1 MNVEII
7 NVGTELLLG
16 EIVNTNATYLQK
28 MCKELGFNV
37 FFQTV
42 VGDNSQRFL
51 DCLDIAF
58 NRGCDCVITTGE
70 LGPTEDDLTKE
81 LSAKYLGL
89 EMIFDEDEAK
99 KVNDKCCFVTQLDK
113 VSDNNFK
120 QAYFPKNC
128 YVLDNPIGTANGCVM
143 SKDKKMIV
151 NLPGPPKEMTYVVDH
166 QLKPYLEKYRQAKIY
181 TYDLVTQ
188 GIGESAAATLIDDI
202 VQSQKDISIALYA
215 SEEYVRVRLG
225 VKAKHQSEAD
235 EFVKQTKKMIEEK
248 LKDYLVENPN
258 LFEEVMKKV
267 NGFTILNEC
276 DFLLSDYFVNNG
288 GPVFIHLTL
297 KEHPLG
303 EIVHVLLKYKEK
315 EIFKL
320 YKAINEDSSYVGA
333 LDLKPKGN
341 LGNYLDDL
349 REHVVPYKNIS
360 LAFALGVSSSI
371 VAKLNMHYKDINTL
385 LVHLF
390 AESTKGKSTAAM
402 LAISVWGNP
411 NLSGGGLYN
420 TWNSTEN
427 ALSTSLAGNYGIAY
441 ALDELSMSK
450 IEDTTSLIY
459 NLVGGKDKAR
469 LTKDIEL
476 RAAATWTTSIISTG
490 EVSLLSKAKNNTGLD
505 IRVLELG
512 GIVWTEDA
520 NHSDQVKALVNRNY
534 GVFGADFVKRLIEF
548 PADRLKEIFEEEREI
563 FIQKVKEKN
572 IQDDMLSRTSC
583 KYAIVTLTIRLINSR
598 YKDRGIILDIEGIRE
613 LLVDTE
619 INSINRRGIKRKA
632 EDWLI
637 QYIESNASKFKSGKE
652 TNTNVDYWGTRKELP
667 NGELEVAIL
676 TNKFEE
682 IMRKGKFEDT
692 KVVLEQL
699 KKEGKLE
706 YEAGRLTRKRKV
718 NAIQT
723 PVYVIRLSQ

>member
-1 MNVEII
+1 MVLKKIIRKPLTGGYKNLKTELFEEKINEDITERELRQNQEVLVNNEEII
-7 NVGTELLLG
+7 PQESTNKDNIIMEKKEELNGLEKVDDEISICYESGKLFYNGDKTSNLLKVGVPEINIDTNNVMLPITTKYLNRDIKILIPRDKAMSKREIIKLSLQGADVTEENAKYHIRSIEYQERKIG
-16 EIVNTNATYLQK
+16 RVNNTHS
-28 MCKELGFNV
+28 ELGF
-37 FFQTV
+37 
-42 VGDNSQRFL
+42 
-51 DCLDIAF
+51 A
-58 NRGCDCVITTGE
+58 
-70 LGPTEDDLTKE
+70 
-81 LSAKYLGL
+81 
-89 EMIFDEDEAK
+89 
-99 KVNDKCCFVTQLDK
+99 
-113 VSDNNFK
+113 
-120 QAYFPKNC
+120 
-128 YVLDNPIGTANGCVM
+128 
-143 SKDKKMIV
+143 
-151 NLPGPPKEMTYVVDH
+151 
-166 QLKPYLEKYRQAKIY
+166 
-181 TYDLVTQ
+181 
-188 GIGESAAATLIDDI
+188 
-202 VQSQKDISIALYA
+202 
-215 SEEYVRVRLG
+215 
-225 VKAKHQSEAD
+225 
-235 EFVKQTKKMIEEK
+235 
-248 LKDYLVENPN
+248 
-258 LFEEVMKKV
+258 
-267 NGFTILNEC
+267 
-276 DFLLSDYFVNNG
+276 
-288 GPVFIHLTL
+288 
-297 KEHPLG
+297 
-303 EIVHVLLKYKEK
+303 KYKEK

-476 RAAATWTTSIISTG
+476 RAAATWTTSTISTG

>member
-1 MNVEII
+1 MVLKKIIRKPLTGGYKNLKTELFEEKINEDITERELRQNQEVLVNNEEII
-7 NVGTELLLG
+7 PQESTNKDNIIMEKKEELNGLEKVDDEISICYESGKLFYNGDKTSNLLKVGVPEINIDTNNVMLPITTKYLNRDIKILIPRDKAMSKREIIKLSLQGADVTEENAKYHIRSIEYQERKIG
-16 EIVNTNATYLQK
+16 RVNNTHS
-28 MCKELGFNV
+28 ELGF
-37 FFQTV
+37 
-42 VGDNSQRFL
+42 
-51 DCLDIAF
+51 A
-58 NRGCDCVITTGE
+58 
-70 LGPTEDDLTKE
+70 
-81 LSAKYLGL
+81 
-89 EMIFDEDEAK
+89 
-99 KVNDKCCFVTQLDK
+99 
-113 VSDNNFK
+113 
-120 QAYFPKNC
+120 
-128 YVLDNPIGTANGCVM
+128 
-143 SKDKKMIV
+143 
-151 NLPGPPKEMTYVVDH
+151 
-166 QLKPYLEKYRQAKIY
+166 
-181 TYDLVTQ
+181 
-188 GIGESAAATLIDDI
+188 
-202 VQSQKDISIALYA
+202 
-215 SEEYVRVRLG
+215 
-225 VKAKHQSEAD
+225 
-235 EFVKQTKKMIEEK
+235 
-248 LKDYLVENPN
+248 
-258 LFEEVMKKV
+258 
-267 NGFTILNEC
+267 
-276 DFLLSDYFVNNG
+276 
-288 GPVFIHLTL
+288 
-297 KEHPLG
+297 
-303 EIVHVLLKYKEK
+303 KYKEK

-441 ALDELSMSK
+441 VLDELSMSK

-598 YKDRGIILDIEGIRE
+598 YKDRGIISDIEGIRE

>member
-1 MNVEII
+1 MVLKKIIRKPLTGGYKNLKTELFEEKINEDITERELRQNQEVLVNNEEII
-7 NVGTELLLG
+7 PQESTNKDNIIMEKKEELNGLEKVDDEISICYESGKLFYNGDKTSNLLKVGVPEINIDTNNVMLPITTKYLNRDIKILIPRDKAMSKREIIKLSLQGADVTEENAKYHIRSIEYQERKIG
-16 EIVNTNATYLQK
+16 RVNNTHS
-28 MCKELGFNV
+28 ELGF
-37 FFQTV
+37 
-42 VGDNSQRFL
+42 
-51 DCLDIAF
+51 A
-58 NRGCDCVITTGE
+58 
-70 LGPTEDDLTKE
+70 
-81 LSAKYLGL
+81 
-89 EMIFDEDEAK
+89 
-99 KVNDKCCFVTQLDK
+99 
-113 VSDNNFK
+113 
-120 QAYFPKNC
+120 
-128 YVLDNPIGTANGCVM
+128 
-143 SKDKKMIV
+143 
-151 NLPGPPKEMTYVVDH
+151 
-166 QLKPYLEKYRQAKIY
+166 
-181 TYDLVTQ
+181 
-188 GIGESAAATLIDDI
+188 
-202 VQSQKDISIALYA
+202 
-215 SEEYVRVRLG
+215 
-225 VKAKHQSEAD
+225 
-235 EFVKQTKKMIEEK
+235 
-248 LKDYLVENPN
+248 
-258 LFEEVMKKV
+258 
-267 NGFTILNEC
+267 
-276 DFLLSDYFVNNG
+276 
-288 GPVFIHLTL
+288 
-297 KEHPLG
+297 
-303 EIVHVLLKYKEK
+303 KYKEK

-619 INSINRRGIKRKA
+619 INSINRRVIKRKA

>member
-1 MNVEII
+1 MVLKKIIRKPLTGGYKNLKTELFEEKINEDITERELRQNQEVLVNNEEII
-7 NVGTELLLG
+7 PQESTNKDNIIMEKKEELNGLEKVDDEISICYESGKLFYNGDKTSNLLKVGVPEINIDTNNVMLPITTKYLNRDIKILIPRDKAMSKREIIKLSLQGADVTEENAKYHIRSIEYQERKIG
-16 EIVNTNATYLQK
+16 RVNNTHS
-28 MCKELGFNV
+28 ELGF
-37 FFQTV
+37 
-42 VGDNSQRFL
+42 
-51 DCLDIAF
+51 A
-58 NRGCDCVITTGE
+58 
-70 LGPTEDDLTKE
+70 
-81 LSAKYLGL
+81 
-89 EMIFDEDEAK
+89 
-99 KVNDKCCFVTQLDK
+99 
-113 VSDNNFK
+113 
-120 QAYFPKNC
+120 
-128 YVLDNPIGTANGCVM
+128 
-143 SKDKKMIV
+143 
-151 NLPGPPKEMTYVVDH
+151 
-166 QLKPYLEKYRQAKIY
+166 
-181 TYDLVTQ
+181 
-188 GIGESAAATLIDDI
+188 
-202 VQSQKDISIALYA
+202 
-215 SEEYVRVRLG
+215 
-225 VKAKHQSEAD
+225 
-235 EFVKQTKKMIEEK
+235 
-248 LKDYLVENPN
+248 
-258 LFEEVMKKV
+258 
-267 NGFTILNEC
+267 
-276 DFLLSDYFVNNG
+276 
-288 GPVFIHLTL
+288 
-297 KEHPLG
+297 
-303 EIVHVLLKYKEK
+303 KYKEK

-341 LGNYLDDL
+341 LVNYLDDL

>member
-1 MNVEII
+1 MVLKKIIRKPLTGGYKNLKTELFEEKINEDITERELRQNQEVLVNNEEII
-7 NVGTELLLG
+7 PQESTNKDNIIMEKKEELNGLEKVDDEISICYESGKLFYNGDKTSNLLKVGVPEINIDTNNVMLPITTKYLNRDIKILIPRDKAMSKREIIKLSLQGADVTEENAKYHIRSIEYQERKIG
-16 EIVNTNATYLQK
+16 RVNNTHS
-28 MCKELGFNV
+28 ELGF
-37 FFQTV
+37 
-42 VGDNSQRFL
+42 
-51 DCLDIAF
+51 A
-58 NRGCDCVITTGE
+58 
-70 LGPTEDDLTKE
+70 
-81 LSAKYLGL
+81 
-89 EMIFDEDEAK
+89 
-99 KVNDKCCFVTQLDK
+99 
-113 VSDNNFK
+113 
-120 QAYFPKNC
+120 
-128 YVLDNPIGTANGCVM
+128 
-143 SKDKKMIV
+143 
-151 NLPGPPKEMTYVVDH
+151 
-166 QLKPYLEKYRQAKIY
+166 
-181 TYDLVTQ
+181 
-188 GIGESAAATLIDDI
+188 
-202 VQSQKDISIALYA
+202 
-215 SEEYVRVRLG
+215 
-225 VKAKHQSEAD
+225 
-235 EFVKQTKKMIEEK
+235 
-248 LKDYLVENPN
+248 
-258 LFEEVMKKV
+258 
-267 NGFTILNEC
+267 
-276 DFLLSDYFVNNG
+276 
-288 GPVFIHLTL
+288 
-297 KEHPLG
+297 
-303 EIVHVLLKYKEK
+303 KYKEK

-652 TNTNVDYWGTRKELP
+652 TNTIVDYWGTRKELP

>member
-1 MNVEII
+1 MVLKKIIRKPLTGGYKNLKTELFEEKINEDITERELRQNQEVLVNNEEII
-7 NVGTELLLG
+7 PQESTNKDNIIMEKKEELNGLEKVDDEISICYESGKLFYNGDKTSNLLKVGVPEINIDTNNVMLPITTKYLNRDIKILIPRDKAMSKREIIKLSLQGADVTEENAKYHIRSIEYQERKIG
-16 EIVNTNATYLQK
+16 RVNNTHS
-28 MCKELGFNV
+28 ELGF
-37 FFQTV
+37 
-42 VGDNSQRFL
+42 
-51 DCLDIAF
+51 A
-58 NRGCDCVITTGE
+58 
-70 LGPTEDDLTKE
+70 
-81 LSAKYLGL
+81 
-89 EMIFDEDEAK
+89 
-99 KVNDKCCFVTQLDK
+99 
-113 VSDNNFK
+113 
-120 QAYFPKNC
+120 
-128 YVLDNPIGTANGCVM
+128 
-143 SKDKKMIV
+143 
-151 NLPGPPKEMTYVVDH
+151 
-166 QLKPYLEKYRQAKIY
+166 
-181 TYDLVTQ
+181 
-188 GIGESAAATLIDDI
+188 
-202 VQSQKDISIALYA
+202 
-215 SEEYVRVRLG
+215 
-225 VKAKHQSEAD
+225 
-235 EFVKQTKKMIEEK
+235 
-248 LKDYLVENPN
+248 
-258 LFEEVMKKV
+258 
-267 NGFTILNEC
+267 
-276 DFLLSDYFVNNG
+276 
-288 GPVFIHLTL
+288 
-297 KEHPLG
+297 
-303 EIVHVLLKYKEK
+303 KYKEK

-520 NHSDQVKALVNRNY
+520 NHSDQVRALVNRNY

>member
-1 MNVEII
+1 MVLKKIIRKPLTGGYKNLKTELFEEKINEDITERELRQNQEVLVNNEEII
-7 NVGTELLLG
+7 PQESTNKDNIIMEKKEELNGLEKVDDEISICYESGKLFYNGDKTSNLLKVGVPEINIDTNNVMLPITTKYLNRDIKILIPRDKAMSKREIIKLSLQGADVTEENAKYHIRSIEYQERKIG
-16 EIVNTNATYLQK
+16 RVNNTHS
-28 MCKELGFNV
+28 ELGF
-37 FFQTV
+37 
-42 VGDNSQRFL
+42 
-51 DCLDIAF
+51 A
-58 NRGCDCVITTGE
+58 
-70 LGPTEDDLTKE
+70 
-81 LSAKYLGL
+81 
-89 EMIFDEDEAK
+89 
-99 KVNDKCCFVTQLDK
+99 
-113 VSDNNFK
+113 
-120 QAYFPKNC
+120 
-128 YVLDNPIGTANGCVM
+128 
-143 SKDKKMIV
+143 
-151 NLPGPPKEMTYVVDH
+151 
-166 QLKPYLEKYRQAKIY
+166 
-181 TYDLVTQ
+181 
-188 GIGESAAATLIDDI
+188 
-202 VQSQKDISIALYA
+202 
-215 SEEYVRVRLG
+215 
-225 VKAKHQSEAD
+225 
-235 EFVKQTKKMIEEK
+235 
-248 LKDYLVENPN
+248 
-258 LFEEVMKKV
+258 
-267 NGFTILNEC
+267 
-276 DFLLSDYFVNNG
+276 
-288 GPVFIHLTL
+288 
-297 KEHPLG
+297 
-303 EIVHVLLKYKEK
+303 KYKEK

-427 ALSTSLAGNYGIAY
+427 ALSTSLAGNYGLAY

>member
-1 MNVEII
+1 
-7 NVGTELLLG
+7 
-16 EIVNTNATYLQK
+16 
-28 MCKELGFNV
+28 
-37 FFQTV
+37 
-42 VGDNSQRFL
+42 
-51 DCLDIAF
+51 
-58 NRGCDCVITTGE
+58 
-70 LGPTEDDLTKE
+70 
-81 LSAKYLGL
+81 
-89 EMIFDEDEAK
+89 
-99 KVNDKCCFVTQLDK
+99 
-113 VSDNNFK
+113 
-120 QAYFPKNC
+120 
-128 YVLDNPIGTANGCVM
+128 
-143 SKDKKMIV
+143 
-151 NLPGPPKEMTYVVDH
+151 
-166 QLKPYLEKYRQAKIY
+166 
-181 TYDLVTQ
+181 
-188 GIGESAAATLIDDI
+188 
-202 VQSQKDISIALYA
+202 
-215 SEEYVRVRLG
+215 
-225 VKAKHQSEAD
+225 
-235 EFVKQTKKMIEEK
+235 
-248 LKDYLVENPN
+248 
-258 LFEEVMKKV
+258 
-267 NGFTILNEC
+267 
-276 DFLLSDYFVNNG
+276 
-288 GPVFIHLTL
+288 
-297 KEHPLG
+297 
-303 EIVHVLLKYKEK
+303 
-315 EIFKL
+315 
-320 YKAINEDSSYVGA
+320 
-333 LDLKPKGN
+333 
-341 LGNYLDDL
+341 
-349 REHVVPYKNIS
+349 
-360 LAFALGVSSSI
+360 
-371 VAKLNMHYKDINTL
+371 MHYKDINTL

-548 PADRLKEIFEEEREI
+548 PADRLKE
-563 FIQKVKEKN
+563 KN

>member
-1 MNVEII
+1 MVLKKIIRKPLTGYKNLKTELFEEKINEDITERELRQNQEVLVNNEEII
-7 NVGTELLLG
+7 PQESTNKDNIIMEKKEELNGLEKVDDEISICYESGKLFYNGDKTSNLLKVGVPEINIDTNNVMLPITTKYLNRDIKILIPRDKAMSKREIIKLSLQGADVTEENAKYHIRSIEYQERKIG
-16 EIVNTNATYLQK
+16 RVNNTHS
-28 MCKELGFNV
+28 ELGF
-37 FFQTV
+37 
-42 VGDNSQRFL
+42 
-51 DCLDIAF
+51 A
-58 NRGCDCVITTGE
+58 
-70 LGPTEDDLTKE
+70 
-81 LSAKYLGL
+81 
-89 EMIFDEDEAK
+89 
-99 KVNDKCCFVTQLDK
+99 
-113 VSDNNFK
+113 
-120 QAYFPKNC
+120 
-128 YVLDNPIGTANGCVM
+128 
-143 SKDKKMIV
+143 
-151 NLPGPPKEMTYVVDH
+151 
-166 QLKPYLEKYRQAKIY
+166 
-181 TYDLVTQ
+181 
-188 GIGESAAATLIDDI
+188 
-202 VQSQKDISIALYA
+202 
-215 SEEYVRVRLG
+215 
-225 VKAKHQSEAD
+225 
-235 EFVKQTKKMIEEK
+235 
-248 LKDYLVENPN
+248 
-258 LFEEVMKKV
+258 
-267 NGFTILNEC
+267 
-276 DFLLSDYFVNNG
+276 
-288 GPVFIHLTL
+288 
-297 KEHPLG
+297 
-303 EIVHVLLKYKEK
+303 KYKEK

>member
-1 MNVEII
+1 MVLKKIIRKPLTGGYKNLKTELFEEKINEDITERELRQNQEVLANNEEII
-7 NVGTELLLG
+7 PQESTNKDNIIMEKKEELNGLEKVDDEISICYESGKLFYNGDKTSNLLKVGVPEINIDTNNVMLPITTKYLNRDIKILIPRDKAMSKREIIKLSLQGADVTEENAKYHIRSIEYQERKIG
-16 EIVNTNATYLQK
+16 RVNNTHS
-28 MCKELGFNV
+28 ELGF
-37 FFQTV
+37 
-42 VGDNSQRFL
+42 
-51 DCLDIAF
+51 A
-58 NRGCDCVITTGE
+58 
-70 LGPTEDDLTKE
+70 
-81 LSAKYLGL
+81 
-89 EMIFDEDEAK
+89 
-99 KVNDKCCFVTQLDK
+99 
-113 VSDNNFK
+113 
-120 QAYFPKNC
+120 
-128 YVLDNPIGTANGCVM
+128 
-143 SKDKKMIV
+143 
-151 NLPGPPKEMTYVVDH
+151 
-166 QLKPYLEKYRQAKIY
+166 
-181 TYDLVTQ
+181 
-188 GIGESAAATLIDDI
+188 
-202 VQSQKDISIALYA
+202 
-215 SEEYVRVRLG
+215 
-225 VKAKHQSEAD
+225 
-235 EFVKQTKKMIEEK
+235 
-248 LKDYLVENPN
+248 
-258 LFEEVMKKV
+258 
-267 NGFTILNEC
+267 
-276 DFLLSDYFVNNG
+276 
-288 GPVFIHLTL
+288 
-297 KEHPLG
+297 
-303 EIVHVLLKYKEK
+303 KYKEK

>member
-1 MNVEII
+1 MVLKKIIRKPLTGGYKNLKTELFEEKIDEDITERELRQNQEVLVNNEEII
-7 NVGTELLLG
+7 PQESTNKDNIIMEKKEELNGLEKVDDEISICYESGKLFYNGDKTSNLLKVGVPEINIDTNNVMLPITTKYLNRDIKILIPRDKAMSKREIIKLSLQGADVTEENAKYHIRSIEYQERKIG
-16 EIVNTNATYLQK
+16 RVNNTHS
-28 MCKELGFNV
+28 ELGF
-37 FFQTV
+37 
-42 VGDNSQRFL
+42 
-51 DCLDIAF
+51 A
-58 NRGCDCVITTGE
+58 
-70 LGPTEDDLTKE
+70 
-81 LSAKYLGL
+81 
-89 EMIFDEDEAK
+89 
-99 KVNDKCCFVTQLDK
+99 
-113 VSDNNFK
+113 
-120 QAYFPKNC
+120 
-128 YVLDNPIGTANGCVM
+128 
-143 SKDKKMIV
+143 
-151 NLPGPPKEMTYVVDH
+151 
-166 QLKPYLEKYRQAKIY
+166 
-181 TYDLVTQ
+181 
-188 GIGESAAATLIDDI
+188 
-202 VQSQKDISIALYA
+202 
-215 SEEYVRVRLG
+215 
-225 VKAKHQSEAD
+225 
-235 EFVKQTKKMIEEK
+235 
-248 LKDYLVENPN
+248 
-258 LFEEVMKKV
+258 
-267 NGFTILNEC
+267 
-276 DFLLSDYFVNNG
+276 
-288 GPVFIHLTL
+288 
-297 KEHPLG
+297 
-303 EIVHVLLKYKEK
+303 KYKEK

>member
-1 MNVEII
+1 MVLKKIIRKPLTGGYKNLKTELFEEKINEDITERELRQNQEVLVNNEEII
-7 NVGTELLLG
+7 PQESTNKDNIIMEKKEELNGLEKVDDEISICYESGKLFYNGDKTSNLLKVGVPEINIDTNNVMLPITTKYLNRDIKILIPRDKAMSKREIIKLSLQGADVTEENAKYHIRSIEYQERKIG
-16 EIVNTNATYLQK
+16 RVNNTHS
-28 MCKELGFNV
+28 ELGF
-37 FFQTV
+37 
-42 VGDNSQRFL
+42 
-51 DCLDIAF
+51 A
-58 NRGCDCVITTGE
+58 
-70 LGPTEDDLTKE
+70 
-81 LSAKYLGL
+81 
-89 EMIFDEDEAK
+89 
-99 KVNDKCCFVTQLDK
+99 
-113 VSDNNFK
+113 
-120 QAYFPKNC
+120 
-128 YVLDNPIGTANGCVM
+128 
-143 SKDKKMIV
+143 
-151 NLPGPPKEMTYVVDH
+151 
-166 QLKPYLEKYRQAKIY
+166 
-181 TYDLVTQ
+181 
-188 GIGESAAATLIDDI
+188 
-202 VQSQKDISIALYA
+202 
-215 SEEYVRVRLG
+215 
-225 VKAKHQSEAD
+225 
-235 EFVKQTKKMIEEK
+235 
-248 LKDYLVENPN
+248 
-258 LFEEVMKKV
+258 
-267 NGFTILNEC
+267 
-276 DFLLSDYFVNNG
+276 
-288 GPVFIHLTL
+288 
-297 KEHPLG
+297 
-303 EIVHVLLKYKEK
+303 KYKEK

-469 LTKDIEL
+469 LTQDIEL

>member
-1 MNVEII
+1 MVLKKIIRKPLTGGYKNLKTELFEEKINEDITERELRQNQEVLVNNEEII
-7 NVGTELLLG
+7 PQESTNKDNIIMEKKEKLNGLEKVDDEISICYESGKLFYNGDKTSNLLKVGVPEINIDTNNVMLPITTKYLNRDIKILIPRDKAMSKREIIKLSLQGADVTEENAKYHIRSIEYQERKIG
-16 EIVNTNATYLQK
+16 RVNNTHS
-28 MCKELGFNV
+28 ELGF
-37 FFQTV
+37 
-42 VGDNSQRFL
+42 
-51 DCLDIAF
+51 A
-58 NRGCDCVITTGE
+58 
-70 LGPTEDDLTKE
+70 
-81 LSAKYLGL
+81 
-89 EMIFDEDEAK
+89 
-99 KVNDKCCFVTQLDK
+99 
-113 VSDNNFK
+113 
-120 QAYFPKNC
+120 
-128 YVLDNPIGTANGCVM
+128 
-143 SKDKKMIV
+143 
-151 NLPGPPKEMTYVVDH
+151 
-166 QLKPYLEKYRQAKIY
+166 
-181 TYDLVTQ
+181 
-188 GIGESAAATLIDDI
+188 
-202 VQSQKDISIALYA
+202 
-215 SEEYVRVRLG
+215 
-225 VKAKHQSEAD
+225 
-235 EFVKQTKKMIEEK
+235 
-248 LKDYLVENPN
+248 
-258 LFEEVMKKV
+258 
-267 NGFTILNEC
+267 
-276 DFLLSDYFVNNG
+276 
-288 GPVFIHLTL
+288 
-297 KEHPLG
+297 
-303 EIVHVLLKYKEK
+303 KYKEK

>member
-1 MNVEII
+1 MVLKKIIRKPLTGGYKNLKTELFEEKINDDITERELRQNQEVLVNNEEII
-7 NVGTELLLG
+7 PQESTNKDNIIMEKKEELNGLEKVDDEISICYESGKLFYNGDKTSNLLKVGVPEINIDTNNVMLPITTKYLNRDIKILIPRDKAMSKREIIKLSLQGADVTEENAKYHIRSIEYQERKIG
-16 EIVNTNATYLQK
+16 RVNNTHS
-28 MCKELGFNV
+28 ELGF
-37 FFQTV
+37 
-42 VGDNSQRFL
+42 
-51 DCLDIAF
+51 A
-58 NRGCDCVITTGE
+58 
-70 LGPTEDDLTKE
+70 
-81 LSAKYLGL
+81 
-89 EMIFDEDEAK
+89 
-99 KVNDKCCFVTQLDK
+99 
-113 VSDNNFK
+113 
-120 QAYFPKNC
+120 
-128 YVLDNPIGTANGCVM
+128 
-143 SKDKKMIV
+143 
-151 NLPGPPKEMTYVVDH
+151 
-166 QLKPYLEKYRQAKIY
+166 
-181 TYDLVTQ
+181 
-188 GIGESAAATLIDDI
+188 
-202 VQSQKDISIALYA
+202 
-215 SEEYVRVRLG
+215 
-225 VKAKHQSEAD
+225 
-235 EFVKQTKKMIEEK
+235 
-248 LKDYLVENPN
+248 
-258 LFEEVMKKV
+258 
-267 NGFTILNEC
+267 
-276 DFLLSDYFVNNG
+276 
-288 GPVFIHLTL
+288 
-297 KEHPLG
+297 
-303 EIVHVLLKYKEK
+303 KYKEK

>member
-1 MNVEII
+1 MVLKKIIRKPLTGGYKNLKTELFEEKINEDITERELRQNQEVLVNNEEII
-7 NVGTELLLG
+7 PQESTNKDNIIMEKKEELNGLEKVDDEISICYESGKLFYNGDKTSNLLKVGVPEINIDTNNVMLPITTKYLNRDIKILIPRDKAMSKREIIKLSLQGADVTEENAKYHIRSIEYQERKIG
-16 EIVNTNATYLQK
+16 RVNNTHS
-28 MCKELGFNV
+28 ELGF
-37 FFQTV
+37 
-42 VGDNSQRFL
+42 
-51 DCLDIAF
+51 A
-58 NRGCDCVITTGE
+58 
-70 LGPTEDDLTKE
+70 
-81 LSAKYLGL
+81 
-89 EMIFDEDEAK
+89 
-99 KVNDKCCFVTQLDK
+99 
-113 VSDNNFK
+113 
-120 QAYFPKNC
+120 
-128 YVLDNPIGTANGCVM
+128 
-143 SKDKKMIV
+143 
-151 NLPGPPKEMTYVVDH
+151 
-166 QLKPYLEKYRQAKIY
+166 
-181 TYDLVTQ
+181 
-188 GIGESAAATLIDDI
+188 
-202 VQSQKDISIALYA
+202 
-215 SEEYVRVRLG
+215 
-225 VKAKHQSEAD
+225 
-235 EFVKQTKKMIEEK
+235 
-248 LKDYLVENPN
+248 
-258 LFEEVMKKV
+258 
-267 NGFTILNEC
+267 
-276 DFLLSDYFVNNG
+276 
-288 GPVFIHLTL
+288 
-297 KEHPLG
+297 
-303 EIVHVLLKYKEK
+303 KYKEK

-706 YEAGRLTRKRKV
+706 YEEGRLTRKRKV

>member
-1 MNVEII
+1 MVLKKIIRKPLTGGYKNLKTELFEEKINEDITERELRQNQEVLVNNEEII
-7 NVGTELLLG
+7 PQESTNKDNIIMEKKEELNGLEKVDDEISICYESGKLFYNGDKTSNLLKVGVPEINIDTNNVMLPITTKYLNRDIKILIPRDKAMSKRETIKLSLQGADVTEENAKYHIRSIEYQERKIG
-16 EIVNTNATYLQK
+16 RVNNTHS
-28 MCKELGFNV
+28 ELGF
-37 FFQTV
+37 
-42 VGDNSQRFL
+42 
-51 DCLDIAF
+51 A
-58 NRGCDCVITTGE
+58 
-70 LGPTEDDLTKE
+70 
-81 LSAKYLGL
+81 
-89 EMIFDEDEAK
+89 
-99 KVNDKCCFVTQLDK
+99 
-113 VSDNNFK
+113 
-120 QAYFPKNC
+120 
-128 YVLDNPIGTANGCVM
+128 
-143 SKDKKMIV
+143 
-151 NLPGPPKEMTYVVDH
+151 
-166 QLKPYLEKYRQAKIY
+166 
-181 TYDLVTQ
+181 
-188 GIGESAAATLIDDI
+188 
-202 VQSQKDISIALYA
+202 
-215 SEEYVRVRLG
+215 
-225 VKAKHQSEAD
+225 
-235 EFVKQTKKMIEEK
+235 
-248 LKDYLVENPN
+248 
-258 LFEEVMKKV
+258 
-267 NGFTILNEC
+267 
-276 DFLLSDYFVNNG
+276 
-288 GPVFIHLTL
+288 
-297 KEHPLG
+297 
-303 EIVHVLLKYKEK
+303 KYKEK

>member
-1 MNVEII
+1 MVLKKIIRKPLTGGYKNLKTELFEEKINEDITERELRQNQEVLVNNEEII
-7 NVGTELLLG
+7 PQESTNKDNIIMEKKEELNGLEKVDDEISICYESGKLFYNGDKTSNLLKVGVPEINIDTNNVMLPITTKYLNRDIKILIPRDKAMSKKEIKKLSLQGADVTEENAKYHIRSIEYQERKIG
-16 EIVNTNATYLQK
+16 RVNNTHS
-28 MCKELGFNV
+28 ELGF
-37 FFQTV
+37 
-42 VGDNSQRFL
+42 
-51 DCLDIAF
+51 A
-58 NRGCDCVITTGE
+58 
-70 LGPTEDDLTKE
+70 
-81 LSAKYLGL
+81 
-89 EMIFDEDEAK
+89 
-99 KVNDKCCFVTQLDK
+99 
-113 VSDNNFK
+113 
-120 QAYFPKNC
+120 
-128 YVLDNPIGTANGCVM
+128 
-143 SKDKKMIV
+143 
-151 NLPGPPKEMTYVVDH
+151 
-166 QLKPYLEKYRQAKIY
+166 
-181 TYDLVTQ
+181 
-188 GIGESAAATLIDDI
+188 
-202 VQSQKDISIALYA
+202 
-215 SEEYVRVRLG
+215 
-225 VKAKHQSEAD
+225 
-235 EFVKQTKKMIEEK
+235 
-248 LKDYLVENPN
+248 
-258 LFEEVMKKV
+258 
-267 NGFTILNEC
+267 
-276 DFLLSDYFVNNG
+276 
-288 GPVFIHLTL
+288 
-297 KEHPLG
+297 
-303 EIVHVLLKYKEK
+303 KYKEK

>member
-1 MNVEII
+1 MVLKIIFRNTLTGGYKNLKTELFEEKINEDITERELRQNQEVLVNNEEII
-7 NVGTELLLG
+7 PQESTNKDNIIMEKKEELNGLEKVDDEISICYESGKLFYNGDKTSNLLKVGVPEINIDTNNVMLPITTKYLNRDIKILIPRDKAMSKREIIKLSLQGADVTEENAKYHIRSIEYQERKIG
-16 EIVNTNATYLQK
+16 RVNNTHS
-28 MCKELGFNV
+28 ELGF
-37 FFQTV
+37 
-42 VGDNSQRFL
+42 
-51 DCLDIAF
+51 A
-58 NRGCDCVITTGE
+58 
-70 LGPTEDDLTKE
+70 
-81 LSAKYLGL
+81 
-89 EMIFDEDEAK
+89 
-99 KVNDKCCFVTQLDK
+99 
-113 VSDNNFK
+113 
-120 QAYFPKNC
+120 
-128 YVLDNPIGTANGCVM
+128 
-143 SKDKKMIV
+143 
-151 NLPGPPKEMTYVVDH
+151 
-166 QLKPYLEKYRQAKIY
+166 
-181 TYDLVTQ
+181 
-188 GIGESAAATLIDDI
+188 
-202 VQSQKDISIALYA
+202 
-215 SEEYVRVRLG
+215 
-225 VKAKHQSEAD
+225 
-235 EFVKQTKKMIEEK
+235 
-248 LKDYLVENPN
+248 
-258 LFEEVMKKV
+258 
-267 NGFTILNEC
+267 
-276 DFLLSDYFVNNG
+276 
-288 GPVFIHLTL
+288 
-297 KEHPLG
+297 
-303 EIVHVLLKYKEK
+303 KYKEK

-572 IQDDMLSRTSC
+572 IHDDMLSRTSS

>member
-1 MNVEII
+1 MVLKKIIRKPLTGGYKNLKTELFEEKINEDITERELRQNQEVLVNNEEII
-7 NVGTELLLG
+7 PQESTNKDNIIMEKKEELNGLEKVDDEISICYESGKLFYNGDKTSNLLKVGVPEINIDTNNVMLPITTKYLNRDIKILIPRDKAMSKREIIKLSLQGADVTEENAKYHIRSIEYQERKIG
-16 EIVNTNATYLQK
+16 RVNNTHS
-28 MCKELGFNV
+28 ELGF
-37 FFQTV
+37 
-42 VGDNSQRFL
+42 
-51 DCLDIAF
+51 A
-58 NRGCDCVITTGE
+58 
-70 LGPTEDDLTKE
+70 
-81 LSAKYLGL
+81 
-89 EMIFDEDEAK
+89 
-99 KVNDKCCFVTQLDK
+99 
-113 VSDNNFK
+113 
-120 QAYFPKNC
+120 
-128 YVLDNPIGTANGCVM
+128 
-143 SKDKKMIV
+143 
-151 NLPGPPKEMTYVVDH
+151 
-166 QLKPYLEKYRQAKIY
+166 
-181 TYDLVTQ
+181 
-188 GIGESAAATLIDDI
+188 
-202 VQSQKDISIALYA
+202 
-215 SEEYVRVRLG
+215 
-225 VKAKHQSEAD
+225 
-235 EFVKQTKKMIEEK
+235 
-248 LKDYLVENPN
+248 
-258 LFEEVMKKV
+258 
-267 NGFTILNEC
+267 
-276 DFLLSDYFVNNG
+276 
-288 GPVFIHLTL
+288 
-297 KEHPLG
+297 
-303 EIVHVLLKYKEK
+303 KYKEK

-420 TWNSTEN
+420 TLNSTEN

>member
-1 MNVEII
+1 MVLKKIIRKPLTGGYKNLKTELFEEKINEDITERELRQNQEVLVNNEEII
-7 NVGTELLLG
+7 PQESTNKDNIIMEKKEELNGLEKVDDEISICYESGKLFYNGDKTSNLLKVGVPEINIDTNNVMLPITTKYLNRDIKILIPRDKAMSKREIIKLSLQGADVTEENAKYHIRSIEYQERKIG
-16 EIVNTNATYLQK
+16 RVNNTHS
-28 MCKELGFNV
+28 ELGF
-37 FFQTV
+37 
-42 VGDNSQRFL
+42 
-51 DCLDIAF
+51 A
-58 NRGCDCVITTGE
+58 
-70 LGPTEDDLTKE
+70 
-81 LSAKYLGL
+81 
-89 EMIFDEDEAK
+89 
-99 KVNDKCCFVTQLDK
+99 
-113 VSDNNFK
+113 
-120 QAYFPKNC
+120 
-128 YVLDNPIGTANGCVM
+128 
-143 SKDKKMIV
+143 
-151 NLPGPPKEMTYVVDH
+151 
-166 QLKPYLEKYRQAKIY
+166 
-181 TYDLVTQ
+181 
-188 GIGESAAATLIDDI
+188 
-202 VQSQKDISIALYA
+202 
-215 SEEYVRVRLG
+215 
-225 VKAKHQSEAD
+225 
-235 EFVKQTKKMIEEK
+235 
-248 LKDYLVENPN
+248 
-258 LFEEVMKKV
+258 
-267 NGFTILNEC
+267 
-276 DFLLSDYFVNNG
+276 
-288 GPVFIHLTL
+288 
-297 KEHPLG
+297 
-303 EIVHVLLKYKEK
+303 KYKEK

-572 IQDDMLSRTSC
+572 IHDDMLSRTSC

>member
-1 MNVEII
+1 MVLKKIIRKPLTGGYKNLKTELFEEKINEDITERELRQNQEVLVNNEEII
-7 NVGTELLLG
+7 PQESTNKDNIIMEKKEELNGLEKVDDEISICYESGKLFYNGDKTSNLLKVGVPEINIDTNNVMLPITTKYLNRDIKILIPRDKAMSKREIIKLSLQGADVTEENAKYHIRSIEYQERKIG
-16 EIVNTNATYLQK
+16 RVNNTHS
-28 MCKELGFNV
+28 ELGF
-37 FFQTV
+37 
-42 VGDNSQRFL
+42 
-51 DCLDIAF
+51 A
-58 NRGCDCVITTGE
+58 
-70 LGPTEDDLTKE
+70 
-81 LSAKYLGL
+81 
-89 EMIFDEDEAK
+89 
-99 KVNDKCCFVTQLDK
+99 
-113 VSDNNFK
+113 
-120 QAYFPKNC
+120 
-128 YVLDNPIGTANGCVM
+128 
-143 SKDKKMIV
+143 
-151 NLPGPPKEMTYVVDH
+151 
-166 QLKPYLEKYRQAKIY
+166 
-181 TYDLVTQ
+181 
-188 GIGESAAATLIDDI
+188 
-202 VQSQKDISIALYA
+202 
-215 SEEYVRVRLG
+215 
-225 VKAKHQSEAD
+225 
-235 EFVKQTKKMIEEK
+235 
-248 LKDYLVENPN
+248 
-258 LFEEVMKKV
+258 
-267 NGFTILNEC
+267 
-276 DFLLSDYFVNNG
+276 
-288 GPVFIHLTL
+288 
-297 KEHPLG
+297 
-303 EIVHVLLKYKEK
+303 KYKEK

-476 RAAATWTTSIISTG
+476 RAAATWTSSIISTG

-572 IQDDMLSRTSC
+572 IHDDMLSRTSS

>member
-1 MNVEII
+1 MVLKKIIRKPLTGGYKNLKTELFEEKINEDITERELRQNQEVLVNNEEII
-7 NVGTELLLG
+7 PQESTNKDNIIMEKKEELNGLEKVDDEISICYESGKLFYNGDKTSNLLKVGVPEINIDTNNVMLPITTKYLNRDIKILIPRDKAMSKREIIKLSLQGADVTEENAKYHIRSIEYQERKIG
-16 EIVNTNATYLQK
+16 RVNNTHS
-28 MCKELGFNV
+28 ELGF
-37 FFQTV
+37 
-42 VGDNSQRFL
+42 
-51 DCLDIAF
+51 
-58 NRGCDCVITTGE
+58 
-70 LGPTEDDLTKE
+70 
-81 LSAKYLGL
+81 
-89 EMIFDEDEAK
+89 
-99 KVNDKCCFVTQLDK
+99 
-113 VSDNNFK
+113 
-120 QAYFPKNC
+120 
-128 YVLDNPIGTANGCVM
+128 
-143 SKDKKMIV
+143 
-151 NLPGPPKEMTYVVDH
+151 
-166 QLKPYLEKYRQAKIY
+166 
-181 TYDLVTQ
+181 
-188 GIGESAAATLIDDI
+188 
-202 VQSQKDISIALYA
+202 
-215 SEEYVRVRLG
+215 
-225 VKAKHQSEAD
+225 AKH
-235 EFVKQTKKMIEEK
+235 
-248 LKDYLVENPN
+248 
-258 LFEEVMKKV
+258 
-267 NGFTILNEC
+267 
-276 DFLLSDYFVNNG
+276 
-288 GPVFIHLTL
+288 
-297 KEHPLG
+297 
-303 EIVHVLLKYKEK
+303 KEK

-320 YKAINEDSSYVGA
+320 HTAINEDSSYVGA

-341 LGNYLDDL
+341 LSNYLDDL
-349 REHVVPYKNIS
+349 REHVVPYTNIS
-360 LAFALGVSSSI
+360 LAFALGVSSSV
-371 VAKLNMHYKDINTL
+371 VAKLNMYHNDINTL
-385 LVHLF
+385 LAHLVT
-390 AESTKGKSTAAM
+390 ESSKGKSTATM

-411 NLSGGGLYN
+411 NLRTGGLYN

>member
-1 MNVEII
+1 MVLKKIIRKPLTGGYKNLKTELFEEKINEDITERELRQNQEVLVNNEEII
-7 NVGTELLLG
+7 PQESTNKDNIIMEKKEELNGLEKVDDEISICYESGKLFYNGDKTSNLLKVGVPEINIDTNNVMLPITTKYLNRDIKILIPRDKAMSKREIIKLSLQGADVTEENAKYHIRSIEYQERKIG
-16 EIVNTNATYLQK
+16 RVNNTHS
-28 MCKELGFNV
+28 ELGF
-37 FFQTV
+37 
-42 VGDNSQRFL
+42 
-51 DCLDIAF
+51 A
-58 NRGCDCVITTGE
+58 
-70 LGPTEDDLTKE
+70 
-81 LSAKYLGL
+81 
-89 EMIFDEDEAK
+89 
-99 KVNDKCCFVTQLDK
+99 
-113 VSDNNFK
+113 
-120 QAYFPKNC
+120 
-128 YVLDNPIGTANGCVM
+128 
-143 SKDKKMIV
+143 
-151 NLPGPPKEMTYVVDH
+151 
-166 QLKPYLEKYRQAKIY
+166 
-181 TYDLVTQ
+181 
-188 GIGESAAATLIDDI
+188 
-202 VQSQKDISIALYA
+202 
-215 SEEYVRVRLG
+215 
-225 VKAKHQSEAD
+225 
-235 EFVKQTKKMIEEK
+235 
-248 LKDYLVENPN
+248 
-258 LFEEVMKKV
+258 
-267 NGFTILNEC
+267 
-276 DFLLSDYFVNNG
+276 
-288 GPVFIHLTL
+288 
-297 KEHPLG
+297 
-303 EIVHVLLKYKEK
+303 KYKEK

-411 NLSGGGLYN
+411 NISGGGLYN

>member
-1 MNVEII
+1 MVLKKIIRKPLTGGYKNLKTELFEEKINEDITERELRQNQEVLVNNEEII
-7 NVGTELLLG
+7 PQESTNKDNIIMENKEELNGLEKVDDEISICYESGKLFYNGDKTSNLLKVGVPEINIDTNNVMLPITTKYLNRDIKILIPRDKAMSKREIIKLSLQGADVTEENAKYHIRSIEYQERKIG
-16 EIVNTNATYLQK
+16 RVNNTHS
-28 MCKELGFNV
+28 ELGF
-37 FFQTV
+37 
-42 VGDNSQRFL
+42 
-51 DCLDIAF
+51 A
-58 NRGCDCVITTGE
+58 
-70 LGPTEDDLTKE
+70 
-81 LSAKYLGL
+81 
-89 EMIFDEDEAK
+89 
-99 KVNDKCCFVTQLDK
+99 
-113 VSDNNFK
+113 
-120 QAYFPKNC
+120 
-128 YVLDNPIGTANGCVM
+128 
-143 SKDKKMIV
+143 
-151 NLPGPPKEMTYVVDH
+151 
-166 QLKPYLEKYRQAKIY
+166 
-181 TYDLVTQ
+181 
-188 GIGESAAATLIDDI
+188 
-202 VQSQKDISIALYA
+202 
-215 SEEYVRVRLG
+215 
-225 VKAKHQSEAD
+225 
-235 EFVKQTKKMIEEK
+235 
-248 LKDYLVENPN
+248 
-258 LFEEVMKKV
+258 
-267 NGFTILNEC
+267 
-276 DFLLSDYFVNNG
+276 
-288 GPVFIHLTL
+288 
-297 KEHPLG
+297 
-303 EIVHVLLKYKEK
+303 KYKEK

>member
-1 MNVEII
+1 MVLKKIIRKPLTGGYKNLKTELFEEKINEDITERELRQNQEVLVNNEEII
-7 NVGTELLLG
+7 PQESTNKDNIIMEKKEELNGLEKVDDEISICYESGKLFYNGDKTSNLLKVGVPEINIDTNNVMLPITTKYLNRDINILIPRDKAMSKREIIKLSLQGADVTEENAKYHIRSIEYQERKIG
-16 EIVNTNATYLQK
+16 RVNNTHS
-28 MCKELGFNV
+28 ELGF
-37 FFQTV
+37 
-42 VGDNSQRFL
+42 
-51 DCLDIAF
+51 A
-58 NRGCDCVITTGE
+58 
-70 LGPTEDDLTKE
+70 
-81 LSAKYLGL
+81 
-89 EMIFDEDEAK
+89 
-99 KVNDKCCFVTQLDK
+99 
-113 VSDNNFK
+113 
-120 QAYFPKNC
+120 
-128 YVLDNPIGTANGCVM
+128 
-143 SKDKKMIV
+143 
-151 NLPGPPKEMTYVVDH
+151 
-166 QLKPYLEKYRQAKIY
+166 
-181 TYDLVTQ
+181 
-188 GIGESAAATLIDDI
+188 
-202 VQSQKDISIALYA
+202 
-215 SEEYVRVRLG
+215 
-225 VKAKHQSEAD
+225 
-235 EFVKQTKKMIEEK
+235 
-248 LKDYLVENPN
+248 
-258 LFEEVMKKV
+258 
-267 NGFTILNEC
+267 
-276 DFLLSDYFVNNG
+276 
-288 GPVFIHLTL
+288 
-297 KEHPLG
+297 
-303 EIVHVLLKYKEK
+303 KYKEK

-652 TNTNVDYWGTRKELP
+652 TNTNDYWGTRKELP

>member
-1 MNVEII
+1 MVLKKIIRKPLTGGYKNLKTELFEEKINEDITERELRQNQEVLVNNEEII
-7 NVGTELLLG
+7 PQESTNKDNIIMEMKEELNGLEKVDDEISICYESGKLFYNGDKTSNLLKVGVPEINIDTNNVMLPITTKYLNRDIKILIPRDKAMSKREIIKLSLQGADVTEENAKYHIRSIEYQERKIG
-16 EIVNTNATYLQK
+16 RVNNTHS
-28 MCKELGFNV
+28 ELGF
-37 FFQTV
+37 
-42 VGDNSQRFL
+42 
-51 DCLDIAF
+51 A
-58 NRGCDCVITTGE
+58 
-70 LGPTEDDLTKE
+70 
-81 LSAKYLGL
+81 
-89 EMIFDEDEAK
+89 
-99 KVNDKCCFVTQLDK
+99 
-113 VSDNNFK
+113 
-120 QAYFPKNC
+120 
-128 YVLDNPIGTANGCVM
+128 
-143 SKDKKMIV
+143 
-151 NLPGPPKEMTYVVDH
+151 
-166 QLKPYLEKYRQAKIY
+166 
-181 TYDLVTQ
+181 
-188 GIGESAAATLIDDI
+188 
-202 VQSQKDISIALYA
+202 
-215 SEEYVRVRLG
+215 
-225 VKAKHQSEAD
+225 
-235 EFVKQTKKMIEEK
+235 
-248 LKDYLVENPN
+248 
-258 LFEEVMKKV
+258 
-267 NGFTILNEC
+267 
-276 DFLLSDYFVNNG
+276 
-288 GPVFIHLTL
+288 
-297 KEHPLG
+297 
-303 EIVHVLLKYKEK
+303 KYKEK

-572 IQDDMLSRTSC
+572 IHDDMLSRTSS

>member
-1 MNVEII
+1 MVLKKIIRKPLTGGYKNLKTELFEEKINEDITERELRQNQEVLVNNEEII
-7 NVGTELLLG
+7 PQESTNKDNIIMEKKEQLNGLEKVDDEISICYESGKLFYNGDKTSNLLKVGVPEINIDTNNVMLPITTKYLNRDIKILIPRDKAMSKREIIKLSLQGADVTEENAKYHIRSIEYQERKIG
-16 EIVNTNATYLQK
+16 RVNNTHS
-28 MCKELGFNV
+28 ELGF
-37 FFQTV
+37 
-42 VGDNSQRFL
+42 
-51 DCLDIAF
+51 A
-58 NRGCDCVITTGE
+58 
-70 LGPTEDDLTKE
+70 
-81 LSAKYLGL
+81 
-89 EMIFDEDEAK
+89 
-99 KVNDKCCFVTQLDK
+99 
-113 VSDNNFK
+113 
-120 QAYFPKNC
+120 
-128 YVLDNPIGTANGCVM
+128 
-143 SKDKKMIV
+143 
-151 NLPGPPKEMTYVVDH
+151 
-166 QLKPYLEKYRQAKIY
+166 
-181 TYDLVTQ
+181 
-188 GIGESAAATLIDDI
+188 
-202 VQSQKDISIALYA
+202 
-215 SEEYVRVRLG
+215 
-225 VKAKHQSEAD
+225 
-235 EFVKQTKKMIEEK
+235 
-248 LKDYLVENPN
+248 
-258 LFEEVMKKV
+258 
-267 NGFTILNEC
+267 
-276 DFLLSDYFVNNG
+276 
-288 GPVFIHLTL
+288 
-297 KEHPLG
+297 
-303 EIVHVLLKYKEK
+303 KYKEK

-371 VAKLNMHYKDINTL
+371 GAKLNMHYKDINTL

-652 TNTNVDYWGTRKELP
+652 TNTNVDYWGTRKEIP

>member
-1 MNVEII
+1 MVLKKIIRKPLTGGYKNLKTELFEEKINEDITERELRQNQEVLVNNEEII
-7 NVGTELLLG
+7 PQESTNKDNIIMEKKEELNGLEKVDDEISICYESGKLFYNGDKTSNLLKVGVPEINIDTNNVMLPITTKYLNRDIKILIPRDKAMSKREIIKLSLQGADVTEENAKYHIRSIEYQERKIG
-16 EIVNTNATYLQK
+16 RVNNTHS
-28 MCKELGFNV
+28 ELGF
-37 FFQTV
+37 
-42 VGDNSQRFL
+42 
-51 DCLDIAF
+51 A
-58 NRGCDCVITTGE
+58 
-70 LGPTEDDLTKE
+70 
-81 LSAKYLGL
+81 
-89 EMIFDEDEAK
+89 
-99 KVNDKCCFVTQLDK
+99 
-113 VSDNNFK
+113 
-120 QAYFPKNC
+120 
-128 YVLDNPIGTANGCVM
+128 
-143 SKDKKMIV
+143 
-151 NLPGPPKEMTYVVDH
+151 
-166 QLKPYLEKYRQAKIY
+166 
-181 TYDLVTQ
+181 
-188 GIGESAAATLIDDI
+188 
-202 VQSQKDISIALYA
+202 
-215 SEEYVRVRLG
+215 
-225 VKAKHQSEAD
+225 
-235 EFVKQTKKMIEEK
+235 
-248 LKDYLVENPN
+248 
-258 LFEEVMKKV
+258 
-267 NGFTILNEC
+267 
-276 DFLLSDYFVNNG
+276 
-288 GPVFIHLTL
+288 
-297 KEHPLG
+297 
-303 EIVHVLLKYKEK
+303 KYKEK

>member
-1 MNVEII
+1 MVLKKIIRKPLTGGYKNLKTELFEEKINEDITERELRQNQEVLVNNEEII
-7 NVGTELLLG
+7 PQESTNKDNIIIEKKEELNGLEKVDDEISICYESGKLFYNGDKTSNLLKVGVPEINIDTNNVMLPITTKYLNRDIKILIPRDKAMSKREIIKLSLQGADVTEENAKYHIRSIEYQERKIG
-16 EIVNTNATYLQK
+16 RVNNTHS
-28 MCKELGFNV
+28 ELGF
-37 FFQTV
+37 
-42 VGDNSQRFL
+42 
-51 DCLDIAF
+51 A
-58 NRGCDCVITTGE
+58 
-70 LGPTEDDLTKE
+70 
-81 LSAKYLGL
+81 
-89 EMIFDEDEAK
+89 
-99 KVNDKCCFVTQLDK
+99 
-113 VSDNNFK
+113 
-120 QAYFPKNC
+120 
-128 YVLDNPIGTANGCVM
+128 
-143 SKDKKMIV
+143 
-151 NLPGPPKEMTYVVDH
+151 
-166 QLKPYLEKYRQAKIY
+166 
-181 TYDLVTQ
+181 
-188 GIGESAAATLIDDI
+188 
-202 VQSQKDISIALYA
+202 
-215 SEEYVRVRLG
+215 
-225 VKAKHQSEAD
+225 
-235 EFVKQTKKMIEEK
+235 
-248 LKDYLVENPN
+248 
-258 LFEEVMKKV
+258 
-267 NGFTILNEC
+267 
-276 DFLLSDYFVNNG
+276 
-288 GPVFIHLTL
+288 
-297 KEHPLG
+297 
-303 EIVHVLLKYKEK
+303 KYKEK

>member
-1 MNVEII
+1 MVLKKIIRKPLTGGYKNLKTELFEEKINEDITERELRQNQEVLVNNEEII
-7 NVGTELLLG
+7 PQESTNKDNIILEKKEELNGLEKVDDEISICYESGKLFYNGDKTSNLLKVGVPEINIDTNNVMLPITTKYLNRDIKILIPRDKAMSKREIIKLSLQGADVTEENAKYHIRSIEYQERKIG
-16 EIVNTNATYLQK
+16 RVNNTHS
-28 MCKELGFNV
+28 ELGF
-37 FFQTV
+37 
-42 VGDNSQRFL
+42 
-51 DCLDIAF
+51 A
-58 NRGCDCVITTGE
+58 
-70 LGPTEDDLTKE
+70 
-81 LSAKYLGL
+81 
-89 EMIFDEDEAK
+89 
-99 KVNDKCCFVTQLDK
+99 
-113 VSDNNFK
+113 
-120 QAYFPKNC
+120 
-128 YVLDNPIGTANGCVM
+128 
-143 SKDKKMIV
+143 
-151 NLPGPPKEMTYVVDH
+151 
-166 QLKPYLEKYRQAKIY
+166 
-181 TYDLVTQ
+181 
-188 GIGESAAATLIDDI
+188 
-202 VQSQKDISIALYA
+202 
-215 SEEYVRVRLG
+215 
-225 VKAKHQSEAD
+225 
-235 EFVKQTKKMIEEK
+235 
-248 LKDYLVENPN
+248 
-258 LFEEVMKKV
+258 
-267 NGFTILNEC
+267 
-276 DFLLSDYFVNNG
+276 
-288 GPVFIHLTL
+288 
-297 KEHPLG
+297 
-303 EIVHVLLKYKEK
+303 KYKEK

>member
-1 MNVEII
+1 MVLKKIIRKPLTGGYKNLKTELFEEKINEDITERELRQNQEVLVNNEEII
-7 NVGTELLLG
+7 PQESTNKDNIIMEKKEELNGLEKVDDEISICYESGKLFYNGDKTSNLLKVGVPEINIDTNNVMLPITTKYLNRDIKILIPRDKAMSKREIIKLSLQGADVTEENAKYHIRSIEYQERKIG
-16 EIVNTNATYLQK
+16 RVNNTHS
-28 MCKELGFNV
+28 ELGF
-37 FFQTV
+37 
-42 VGDNSQRFL
+42 
-51 DCLDIAF
+51 A
-58 NRGCDCVITTGE
+58 
-70 LGPTEDDLTKE
+70 
-81 LSAKYLGL
+81 
-89 EMIFDEDEAK
+89 
-99 KVNDKCCFVTQLDK
+99 
-113 VSDNNFK
+113 
-120 QAYFPKNC
+120 
-128 YVLDNPIGTANGCVM
+128 
-143 SKDKKMIV
+143 
-151 NLPGPPKEMTYVVDH
+151 
-166 QLKPYLEKYRQAKIY
+166 
-181 TYDLVTQ
+181 
-188 GIGESAAATLIDDI
+188 
-202 VQSQKDISIALYA
+202 
-215 SEEYVRVRLG
+215 
-225 VKAKHQSEAD
+225 
-235 EFVKQTKKMIEEK
+235 
-248 LKDYLVENPN
+248 
-258 LFEEVMKKV
+258 
-267 NGFTILNEC
+267 
-276 DFLLSDYFVNNG
+276 
-288 GPVFIHLTL
+288 
-297 KEHPLG
+297 
-303 EIVHVLLKYKEK
+303 KYKEK

-619 INSINRRGIKRKA
+619 INRLIKSVNQG
-632 EDWLI
+632 EI
-637 QYIESNASKFKSGKE
+637 QAVLVWDFNEIPLELRISLVEECSKRNVYIDGFLTS
-652 TNTNVDYWGTRKELP
+652 
-667 NGELEVAIL
+667 LEIKD
-676 TNKFEE
+676 N
-682 IMRKGKFEDT
+682 
-692 KVVLEQL
+692 
-699 KKEGKLE
+699 
-706 YEAGRLTRKRKV
+706 
-718 NAIQT
+718 N
-723 PVYVIRLSQ
+723 

>member
-1 MNVEII
+1 MVLKKIIRKPLTGGYKNLKTELFEEKINEDITERELRQNQEVLVNNEEII
-7 NVGTELLLG
+7 PQESTNKDNIIMEKKEELNGLEKVDDEISICYESGKLFYNGDKTSNLLKVGVPEINIDTNNVMLPITTKYLNRDIKILIPRDKAMSKREIIKLSLQGADVTEENAKYHIRSIEYQERKIG
-16 EIVNTNATYLQK
+16 RVNNTHS
-28 MCKELGFNV
+28 ELGF
-37 FFQTV
+37 
-42 VGDNSQRFL
+42 
-51 DCLDIAF
+51 A
-58 NRGCDCVITTGE
+58 
-70 LGPTEDDLTKE
+70 
-81 LSAKYLGL
+81 
-89 EMIFDEDEAK
+89 
-99 KVNDKCCFVTQLDK
+99 
-113 VSDNNFK
+113 
-120 QAYFPKNC
+120 
-128 YVLDNPIGTANGCVM
+128 
-143 SKDKKMIV
+143 
-151 NLPGPPKEMTYVVDH
+151 
-166 QLKPYLEKYRQAKIY
+166 
-181 TYDLVTQ
+181 
-188 GIGESAAATLIDDI
+188 
-202 VQSQKDISIALYA
+202 
-215 SEEYVRVRLG
+215 
-225 VKAKHQSEAD
+225 
-235 EFVKQTKKMIEEK
+235 
-248 LKDYLVENPN
+248 
-258 LFEEVMKKV
+258 
-267 NGFTILNEC
+267 
-276 DFLLSDYFVNNG
+276 
-288 GPVFIHLTL
+288 
-297 KEHPLG
+297 
-303 EIVHVLLKYKEK
+303 KYKEK

-490 EVSLLSKAKNNTGLD
+490 EVSLLSKAKNNTVLD

>member
-1 MNVEII
+1 MVLKKIIRKPLTGGYKNLKTELFEEKINEDITERELRQNQEVLVNNEEII
-7 NVGTELLLG
+7 PQESTNKDNIIMEKKEELNGLEKVDDEISICYESGKLFYNGDKTSNLLKVGVPEINIDTNNVMLPITTKYLNRDIKILIPRDKAMSKREIIKLSLQGADVTEENAKYHIRSIEYQERKIG
-16 EIVNTNATYLQK
+16 RVNNTHS
-28 MCKELGFNV
+28 ELGF
-37 FFQTV
+37 
-42 VGDNSQRFL
+42 
-51 DCLDIAF
+51 A
-58 NRGCDCVITTGE
+58 
-70 LGPTEDDLTKE
+70 
-81 LSAKYLGL
+81 
-89 EMIFDEDEAK
+89 
-99 KVNDKCCFVTQLDK
+99 
-113 VSDNNFK
+113 
-120 QAYFPKNC
+120 
-128 YVLDNPIGTANGCVM
+128 
-143 SKDKKMIV
+143 
-151 NLPGPPKEMTYVVDH
+151 
-166 QLKPYLEKYRQAKIY
+166 
-181 TYDLVTQ
+181 
-188 GIGESAAATLIDDI
+188 
-202 VQSQKDISIALYA
+202 
-215 SEEYVRVRLG
+215 
-225 VKAKHQSEAD
+225 
-235 EFVKQTKKMIEEK
+235 
-248 LKDYLVENPN
+248 
-258 LFEEVMKKV
+258 
-267 NGFTILNEC
+267 
-276 DFLLSDYFVNNG
+276 
-288 GPVFIHLTL
+288 
-297 KEHPLG
+297 
-303 EIVHVLLKYKEK
+303 KYKEK

-459 NLVGGKDKAR
+459 NLVGGEDKAR

>member
-1 MNVEII
+1 MVLKKIIRKPLTGGYKNLKTELFEEKINEDITERELRQNQEVLVNNEEII
-7 NVGTELLLG
+7 PQESTNKDNIIMEKKEQLNGLEKVDDEISICYESGKLFYNGDKTSNLLKVGVPEINIDTNNVMLPITTKYLNRDIKILIPRDKAMSKREIIKLSLQGADVTEENAKYHIRSIEYQERKIG
-16 EIVNTNATYLQK
+16 RVNNTHS
-28 MCKELGFNV
+28 ELGF
-37 FFQTV
+37 
-42 VGDNSQRFL
+42 
-51 DCLDIAF
+51 A
-58 NRGCDCVITTGE
+58 
-70 LGPTEDDLTKE
+70 
-81 LSAKYLGL
+81 
-89 EMIFDEDEAK
+89 
-99 KVNDKCCFVTQLDK
+99 
-113 VSDNNFK
+113 
-120 QAYFPKNC
+120 
-128 YVLDNPIGTANGCVM
+128 
-143 SKDKKMIV
+143 
-151 NLPGPPKEMTYVVDH
+151 
-166 QLKPYLEKYRQAKIY
+166 
-181 TYDLVTQ
+181 
-188 GIGESAAATLIDDI
+188 
-202 VQSQKDISIALYA
+202 
-215 SEEYVRVRLG
+215 
-225 VKAKHQSEAD
+225 
-235 EFVKQTKKMIEEK
+235 
-248 LKDYLVENPN
+248 
-258 LFEEVMKKV
+258 
-267 NGFTILNEC
+267 
-276 DFLLSDYFVNNG
+276 
-288 GPVFIHLTL
+288 
-297 KEHPLG
+297 
-303 EIVHVLLKYKEK
+303 KYKEK

-490 EVSLLSKAKNNTGLD
+490 EVSLLSKAKNNTGLE

>member
-1 MNVEII
+1 MLLKKIIRKPLTGGYKNLKTELFEEKINEDITERELRQNQEVLVNNEEII
-7 NVGTELLLG
+7 PQESTNKDNIIMEKKEELNGLEKVDDEISICYESGKLFYNGDKTSNLLKVGVPEINIDTNNVMLPITTKYLNRDIKILIPRDKAMSKREIIKLSLQGADVTEENAKYHIRSIEYQERKIG
-16 EIVNTNATYLQK
+16 RVNNTHS
-28 MCKELGFNV
+28 ELGF
-37 FFQTV
+37 
-42 VGDNSQRFL
+42 
-51 DCLDIAF
+51 A
-58 NRGCDCVITTGE
+58 
-70 LGPTEDDLTKE
+70 
-81 LSAKYLGL
+81 
-89 EMIFDEDEAK
+89 
-99 KVNDKCCFVTQLDK
+99 
-113 VSDNNFK
+113 
-120 QAYFPKNC
+120 
-128 YVLDNPIGTANGCVM
+128 
-143 SKDKKMIV
+143 
-151 NLPGPPKEMTYVVDH
+151 
-166 QLKPYLEKYRQAKIY
+166 
-181 TYDLVTQ
+181 
-188 GIGESAAATLIDDI
+188 
-202 VQSQKDISIALYA
+202 
-215 SEEYVRVRLG
+215 
-225 VKAKHQSEAD
+225 
-235 EFVKQTKKMIEEK
+235 
-248 LKDYLVENPN
+248 
-258 LFEEVMKKV
+258 
-267 NGFTILNEC
+267 
-276 DFLLSDYFVNNG
+276 
-288 GPVFIHLTL
+288 
-297 KEHPLG
+297 
-303 EIVHVLLKYKEK
+303 KYKEK

-613 LLVDTE
+613 LLVDIE
-619 INSINRRGIKRKA
+619 ISSINRRGINRKA

>member
-1 MNVEII
+1 MVLKKIIRKPLTGGYKNLKTELFEEKINEDITERELRQNQEVLVNNEEII
-7 NVGTELLLG
+7 PQESTNKDNIIMEKKEELNGLEKVDDEISICYESGKLFYNGDKTSNLLKVGVPEINIDTNNVMLPITTKYLNRDIKILIPRDKAMSKREIIKLSLQGADVTEENAKYHIRSIEYQERNIG
-16 EIVNTNATYLQK
+16 RVNNTHS
-28 MCKELGFNV
+28 ELGF
-37 FFQTV
+37 
-42 VGDNSQRFL
+42 
-51 DCLDIAF
+51 A
-58 NRGCDCVITTGE
+58 
-70 LGPTEDDLTKE
+70 
-81 LSAKYLGL
+81 
-89 EMIFDEDEAK
+89 
-99 KVNDKCCFVTQLDK
+99 
-113 VSDNNFK
+113 
-120 QAYFPKNC
+120 
-128 YVLDNPIGTANGCVM
+128 
-143 SKDKKMIV
+143 
-151 NLPGPPKEMTYVVDH
+151 
-166 QLKPYLEKYRQAKIY
+166 
-181 TYDLVTQ
+181 
-188 GIGESAAATLIDDI
+188 
-202 VQSQKDISIALYA
+202 
-215 SEEYVRVRLG
+215 
-225 VKAKHQSEAD
+225 
-235 EFVKQTKKMIEEK
+235 
-248 LKDYLVENPN
+248 
-258 LFEEVMKKV
+258 
-267 NGFTILNEC
+267 
-276 DFLLSDYFVNNG
+276 
-288 GPVFIHLTL
+288 
-297 KEHPLG
+297 
-303 EIVHVLLKYKEK
+303 KYKEK

>member
-1 MNVEII
+1 MVLKKIIRKPLTGGYKNLKTELFEEKINEDITERELRQNQEVLVNNEEII
-7 NVGTELLLG
+7 PQESTNKDNIIMEKKEELNGLEKVDDEISICYESGKLFYNGDKTSNLLKVGVPEINIDTNNVMLPITTKYLNRDIKILIPRDKAMSKREIIKLSLQGADVTEENAKYHIRSIEYQERKIG
-16 EIVNTNATYLQK
+16 RVNNTHS
-28 MCKELGFNV
+28 ELGF
-37 FFQTV
+37 
-42 VGDNSQRFL
+42 
-51 DCLDIAF
+51 A
-58 NRGCDCVITTGE
+58 
-70 LGPTEDDLTKE
+70 
-81 LSAKYLGL
+81 
-89 EMIFDEDEAK
+89 
-99 KVNDKCCFVTQLDK
+99 
-113 VSDNNFK
+113 
-120 QAYFPKNC
+120 
-128 YVLDNPIGTANGCVM
+128 
-143 SKDKKMIV
+143 
-151 NLPGPPKEMTYVVDH
+151 
-166 QLKPYLEKYRQAKIY
+166 
-181 TYDLVTQ
+181 
-188 GIGESAAATLIDDI
+188 
-202 VQSQKDISIALYA
+202 
-215 SEEYVRVRLG
+215 
-225 VKAKHQSEAD
+225 
-235 EFVKQTKKMIEEK
+235 
-248 LKDYLVENPN
+248 
-258 LFEEVMKKV
+258 
-267 NGFTILNEC
+267 
-276 DFLLSDYFVNNG
+276 
-288 GPVFIHLTL
+288 
-297 KEHPLG
+297 
-303 EIVHVLLKYKEK
+303 KYKEK

-598 YKDRGIILDIEGIRE
+598 YKDRGIILVIEGIRE

>member
-1 MNVEII
+1 MVLKKIIRKPLTGGYKNLKTELFEEKINEDITERELRQNQEVLVNNEEII
-7 NVGTELLLG
+7 PQESTNKDNIIMEKKEELNGLEKVDDEISICYESGKLFYNGDKTSNLLKVGVPEINIDTNNVMLPITTKYLNRDIKILIPRDKAMSKREIIKLSLQGADVTEENAKYHIRSIEYQERKIG
-16 EIVNTNATYLQK
+16 RVNNTHS
-28 MCKELGFNV
+28 ELGF
-37 FFQTV
+37 
-42 VGDNSQRFL
+42 
-51 DCLDIAF
+51 A
-58 NRGCDCVITTGE
+58 
-70 LGPTEDDLTKE
+70 
-81 LSAKYLGL
+81 
-89 EMIFDEDEAK
+89 
-99 KVNDKCCFVTQLDK
+99 
-113 VSDNNFK
+113 
-120 QAYFPKNC
+120 
-128 YVLDNPIGTANGCVM
+128 
-143 SKDKKMIV
+143 
-151 NLPGPPKEMTYVVDH
+151 
-166 QLKPYLEKYRQAKIY
+166 
-181 TYDLVTQ
+181 
-188 GIGESAAATLIDDI
+188 
-202 VQSQKDISIALYA
+202 
-215 SEEYVRVRLG
+215 
-225 VKAKHQSEAD
+225 
-235 EFVKQTKKMIEEK
+235 
-248 LKDYLVENPN
+248 
-258 LFEEVMKKV
+258 
-267 NGFTILNEC
+267 
-276 DFLLSDYFVNNG
+276 
-288 GPVFIHLTL
+288 
-297 KEHPLG
+297 
-303 EIVHVLLKYKEK
+303 KYKEK

-490 EVSLLSKAKNNTGLD
+490 EVSRLSKAKNNTGLD